1 MNKRV
6 DARTREVLFPTSCSD
21 AFPRREPESHGI
33 LRCSDEETVEAKV
46 SVKRVTFEQDSDWIH
61 EPSTVAPVPDSLKED
76 VIVQQNRNRVQAPP
90 SGSSVLRSDSGSQ
103 DGPLCQNEVD
113 VDVGK
118 IAEFSNSS
126 DEIDSEKCT
135 TSGRRQRKVC

>member
-21 AFPRREPESHGI
+21 VFPRREPESHGI
-33 LRCSDEETVEAKV
+33 LRCSDEEIVKAKV
-46 SVKRVTFEQDSDWIH
+46 SVKRVTFEQDSDCIH
-61 EPSTVAPVPDSLKED
+61 VPDSLKED

-90 SGSSVLRSDSGSQ
+90 SGSSVLRGDSGLQ

-118 IAEFSNSS
+118 IAEFSNSA

>member
-6 DARTREVLFPTSCSD
+6 YARTREVLFPTSCSD
-21 AFPRREPESHGI
+21 AFPRREPESHGT
-33 LRCSDEETVEAKV
+33 LRCSDEEIVKAKV
-46 SVKRVTFEQDSDWIH
+46 SVKRVTFEQDR
-61 EPSTVAPVPDSLKED
+61 PVLDSLKED

-118 IAEFSNSS
+118 IAEFSNSA